1 MMAMQNGEGE
11 GTIVRSVPDAPV
23 TEERKPFL
31 NPGSK
36 LQHTGIC

>member
-1 MMAMQNGEGE
+1 
-11 GTIVRSVPDAPV
+11 VPDVPV